1 MEEKEVRERD
11 GDIVSL
17 NVGGT
22 GFATS
27 RGTLI
32 KVRGAPHSDRSP
44 YHTARLFFP
53 QEIFALCSWHAS
65 LTGTFLNVGEN
76 VQPQL

>member
-17 NVGGT
+17 NVGGA

-44 YHTARLFFP
+44 DIH
-53 QEIFALCSWHAS
+53 FASVIPAAKAYS
-65 LTGTFLNVGEN
+65 LLMACLSSRNLS
-76 VQPQL
+76 PC